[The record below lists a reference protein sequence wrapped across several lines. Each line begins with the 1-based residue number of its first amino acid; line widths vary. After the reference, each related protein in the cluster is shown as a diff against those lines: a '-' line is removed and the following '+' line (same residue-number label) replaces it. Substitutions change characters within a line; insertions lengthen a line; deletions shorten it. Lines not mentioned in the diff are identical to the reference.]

1 MKTTFLNGDLEE
13 EVFVTQPPSF
23 VIKGAE
29 PKVCKLLKSL
39 YGLKQAPRAWNAK
52 IHAHLLQLSFV
63 NSPTEST
70 LYVRKDG
77 EKLLI
82 VVLYV
87 DDLLITMQISKLILA
102 RHFNLRSWS
111 SPLLPQHSIYNC

>member
-1 MKTTFLNGDLEE
+1 M
-13 EVFVTQPPSF
+13 EVYVTQPPGF

-29 PKVCKLLKSL
+29 TKVCRLLKAL

-63 NSPTEST
+63 NSPTERT

-77 EKLLI
+77 EKILI
-82 VVLYV
+82 VMLYV
-87 DDLLITMQISKLILA
+87 DGLLITESDEQEIADFKADLSKTFELTDLG
-102 RHFNLRSWS
+102 HL
-111 SPLLPQHSIYNC
+111 